1 MTKEMGADQGMTRGR
16 PLSIIWF
23 ERLFLASLALSF
35 IDILVHRDAYLGTV
49 DVSDELGQIF
59 VLATIVATVFWFG
72 IEILIWFFI
81 AHRASNL
88 AKWINVVLLILSL
101 GLAVPYISEF
111 SPSENFFT
119 ALTLSLLTGA
129 ILCLFRPDA
138 RIWFQS
144 KGLISEAKGDEL
156 SDIFR

>member
-1 MTKEMGADQGMTRGR
+1 MAKNR
-16 PLSIIWF
+16 PISIIWF
-23 ERLFLASLALSF
+23 ERLFLASLAVSC
-35 IDILVHRDAYLGTV
+35 IDMFVHPDAFFSTDEIGGDAGLIFTLVMAV
-49 DVSDELGQIF
+49 V
-59 VLATIVATVFWFG
+59 TIIWFG
-72 IEILIWFFI
+72 LTILLWFFT
-81 AHRASNL
+81 AYRASNW

-119 ALTLSLLTGA
+119 AVAYSLLTGA

-144 KGLISEAKGDEL
+144 KGLISEVEGDEL
-156 SDIFR
+156 SDIFK